1 MNVTPEEAAWN
12 EETRRIMAL
21 SDWTSGVNHAIRET
35 AKDMARK
42 MKADNMPVDQITKYT
57 GLTEK
62 QIKGL

>member
-21 SDWTSGVNHAIRET
+21 SDSTSGVNHAIREI

-42 MKADNMPVDQITKYT
+42 MKADNMPVDQIIKYT